1 MTSYRKLIR
10 KPAGRA
16 VTETGAFTRAGYE
29 NDQVLA
35 LGIAIDM
42 PARNR
47 PALRA
52 VLLQDPQ
59 PADTPPSLAD
69 VTLVESFEV
78 PTADED
84 RAKQLKDLAETV
96 SARIRTL
103 KPDIVV
109 IRRADVPPRSSNK
122 EGPRIR
128 LMATGAVAAAARIL
142 VARTVIRDGK
152 ECGTAYGANKEKV
165 DADASTLVN
174 ERLREAAAA
183 ALAGLVADRG

>member
-1 MTSYRKLIR
+1 M
-10 KPAGRA
+10 A
-16 VTETGAFTRAGYE
+16 V
-29 NDQVLA
+29 
-35 LGIAIDM
+35 DM

-52 VLLQDPQ
+52 VLLRDPH
-59 PADTPPSLAD
+59 PAGTTPSLAD
-69 VTLVESFEV
+69 VTIVEIFEV

-103 KPDIVV
+103 NPDIVV
-109 IRRADVPPRSSNK
+109 IRRADLPPRSSNK

-142 VARTVIRDGK
+142 VPQTVIRDGK
-152 ECGTAYGANKEKV
+152 ECGAAYGANKQKV

-174 ERLREAAAA
+174 DRLRDAAAA
-183 ALAGLVADRG
+183 ALAGLIADRQ